1 MSNRLHNAVVKES
14 FTKQAEAYA
23 VAPAVADPDRIGRFV
38 DAVAAN
44 PDSRLLDV
52 ACGPGFL
59 ALAFARRCRETVGI
73 DLTQA
78 PLNIARR
85 NCDRDVLKNVSFLSA
100 NADCLPFADETFD
113 VVVSRLALHHVED
126 AGNVLREMARVCRP
140 EGTVA
145 VEDLV
150 CSEHAARAQVQNQ
163 IEQLRDPSHTRAL
176 APSELLGKLA
186 DTGLETQRLY
196 STEVLQQLE
205 RWLANSQTP
214 LNSAAQVRKMI
225 ETDARED
232 MSGMRPYK
240 KDGEWFFH
248 HHMVIAV
255 ARKLQRGHLPSRNHH

>member
-1 MSNRLHNAVVKES
+1 M
-14 FTKQAEAYA
+14 
-23 VAPAVADPDRIGRFV
+23 APAVADPDRIGRFV

-186 DTGLETQRLY
+186 ATGLETQRLY
-196 STEVLQQLE
+196 SAEVVQNLE
-205 RWLANSQTP
+205 RWLTNSQTP
-214 LNSAAQVRKMI
+214 PSNAAQVRKMI

-232 MSGMRPYK
+232 MSGMRPYIN
-240 KDGEWFFH
+240 DEEWVFR
-248 HHMVIAV
+248 HHMLTAV
-255 ARKLQRGHLPSRNHH
+255 ARTL